1 MALKSKK
8 SKKSKARRRVLG
20 RPGGVIQPRVQKVGP
35 DRFAVIVVDCA
46 KLRCKWMLC
55 DFYGHVI
62 VEPTTVDCN
71 RTALRAMTLQARAA
85 CDQAGIVD
93 SVVAVEMTGVYHK
106 PVVRAFRDAG
116 FETRM
121 VHPHSTK
128 HYAAVSHPDL
138 KTDDNDLEAIF
149 QATCQGFGLTKPEV
163 DKVYPTLQ
171 AISRHRRN
179 LVQQRARLQS
189 QIRVLLHQTMPG
201 FADLFS
207 TEKLFNTAAAIDIA
221 RDFKSPKQI
230 VDAALEGLTN
240 HLKKKQTRFRRPTL
254 ERILAWAGSAEPGD
268 PLAEPLHAIW
278 CELDELR
285 EKMSE
290 QIQST
295 ERKMA
300 EFLGQ
305 TPYVLLLSV
314 SGINV
319 VTAAELAGEAGP
331 IELYP
336 SAEAI
341 KGRAGLYP
349 SRYQS
354 DAVDYP
360 DGELARRGNHR
371 LRAALMRMAGCLID
385 HHPQYR
391 GLSEKWKAMKVDPCD
406 RHCRVANR
414 AVRMIF
420 QVVSGRQVYRRRGID
435 RQYLMSK
442 LLEFHRRHESTPEQ
456 IAANLQSVFS
466 WLPKSSYL
474 GEGSMLAAELKKRRK
489 KVQSLGELL
498 VPLMLR
504 LGVANETEVESKMS
518 EARG

>member
-8 SKKSKARRRVLG
+8 SVKKSSARRLLG
-20 RPGGVIQPRVQKVGP
+20 RPGGIIQPRVQEAGP
-35 DRFAVIVVDCA
+35 NRFAVVAVDCA

-71 RTALRAMTLQARAA
+71 RQSLRAMTLQARAA

-93 SVVAVEMTGVYHK
+93 SIVAIEMTGVYHK
-106 PVVRAFRDAG
+106 PVVAAFRQAG
-116 FETRM
+116 FETRL
-121 VHPHSTK
+121 VHPHTSK

-149 QATCQGFGLTKPEV
+149 QAACQGFGLLKPPV
-163 DKVYPTLQ
+163 DNVYQTLQ
-171 AISRHRRN
+171 AYSRHRRN
-179 LVQQRARLQS
+179 LIQQRGRLQV
-189 QIRVLLHQTMPG
+189 QIRALLHQTMPG

-207 TEKLFNTAAAIDIA
+207 VKKFFNESIAINVA
-221 RDFKSPKQI
+221 RHFISPQQI
-230 VDAALEGLTN
+230 DVARVEGLTEY
-240 HLKKKQTRFRRPTL
+240 LKQNGIRFRRPTL
-254 ERILAWAGSAEPGD
+254 ERIVAWAASAAAPD
-268 PLAEPLHAIW
+268 PLAVLLHQIW
-278 CELDELR
+278 CELDDLR
-285 EKMSE
+285 QKMSE
-290 QIQST
+290 QIQVS

-300 EFLGQ
+300 EFLAQ

-341 KGRAGLYP
+341 KGRAGLFP

-354 DAVDYP
+354 DEVDHS
-360 DGELARRGNHR
+360 DGALARNGNRR
-371 LRAALMRMAGCLID
+371 LRCALMRIAGCLID

-391 GLSEKWKAMKVDPCD
+391 GLSEKWKARKVNPCD
-406 RHCRVANR
+406 RRCRVANR

-420 QVVSGRQVYRRRGID
+420 QLVSGRQLYRRRGID
-435 RQYLMSK
+435 RQYLLSK
-442 LLEFHRRHESTPEQ
+442 LMDFHRRHSSSPEQ
-456 IAANLQSVFS
+456 TAASLNSALT
-466 WLPKSSYL
+466 WLPKSSYQS
-474 GEGSMLAAELKKRRK
+474 EGATLADELKKK
-489 KVQSLGELL
+489 KRNLQSLGELL
-498 VPLMLR
+498 IELLAR
-504 LGVANETEVESKMS
+504 LGVRSETEVESKTS
-518 EARG
+518 EARD